1 MEQNR
6 QRLHSMQ
13 LAAEALLD
21 VSRHIE
27 ANTDLPVLFGLTAEP
42 ASPSERALK
51 ALTSPAIEGR
61 SLSR

>member
-1 MEQNR
+1 
-6 QRLHSMQ
+6 MQ